1 MTNECTFP
9 LTIIDNI
16 FSLTVLILLYMTVF
30 LFFLFLSFF
39 VFKNVK
45 CNVKTAG
52 LSISRAVLARAQY
65 LGQARIVQVQCCK
78 LLITLAMQ
86 NQRDCG
92 PSRGANV

>member
-1 MTNECTFP
+1 MPNECTFP
-9 LTIIDNI
+9 LTIIYNI
-16 FSLTVLILLYMTVF
+16 FSLTVVILLCMTVF

-78 LLITLAMQ
+78 LIITLIFT
-86 NQRDCG
+86 
-92 PSRGANV
+92 